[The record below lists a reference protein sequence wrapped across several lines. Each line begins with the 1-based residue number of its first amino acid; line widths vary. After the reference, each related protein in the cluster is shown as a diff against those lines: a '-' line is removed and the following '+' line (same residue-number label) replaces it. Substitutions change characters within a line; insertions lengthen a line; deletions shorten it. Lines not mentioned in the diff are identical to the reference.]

1 MSHTALISVK
11 EIAPAPSAPKQLLC
25 PSAQPEM
32 KEARV
37 LGVITG
43 EAGKPELA
51 YLNQPLAVTPELL
64 ASTAPAR
71 PTEVL
76 RFAAVCEEQ
85 ACMHFDGTKCRLA
98 TRIVQ
103 ILPAVT
109 EALPPCLIRAQC
121 RWYQQE
127 GRPACERC
135 PQVITETHAA
145 SEDFYRAAM
154 GPVSALDAP
163 R

>member
-1 MSHTALISVK
+1 MPHSAMVK
-11 EIAPAPSAPKQLLC
+11 EIAPAPQRQLLC

-32 KEARV
+32 QQARV
-37 LGVITG
+37 LGVMTG
-43 EAGKPELA
+43 APEKLELA
-51 YLNQPLAVTPELL
+51 YLNQPLPVTPELL

-76 RFAAVCEEQ
+76 RFAAVCEEK

-98 TRIVQ
+98 TRIVE

-109 EALPPCLIRAQC
+109 EALPPCIIRAQC
-121 RWYQQE
+121 RWFQQE

-135 PQVITETHAA
+135 PQVITERHEA